1 VSDARGKPLLRGV
14 SHQVAAGVALI
25 AGIFLVR
32 SAATARGAL
41 AAAIYA
47 GSLTALFTI
56 SATYHR
62 PNWSPKARARMR
74 RLDHSAIFLLIAG
87 TYTPFCFLL
96 DSPSGRTLLT
106 VVWCGAALGMLRAI
120 FWVNAPKV
128 FIAVTYLALGWVVI
142 PWWPSLKSI
151 FTVRELVL
159 LAIGGAAYST
169 GAIVYALKKPDPF
182 PTVFGY
188 HEIFHALVIVAA
200 GCHFAAVMEA
210 IAKL

>member
-1 VSDARGKPLLRGV
+1 MSEAREKPRLRGV
-14 SHQVAAGVALI
+14 SHQVAAVVALV

-32 SAATARGAL
+32 SAATGRGAL

-62 PNWSPKARARMR
+62 PNWSPAARARMR

-87 TYTPFCFLL
+87 TYTPFCVLL
-96 DSPSGRTLLT
+96 DSPSGRTLLW
-106 VVWCGAALGMLRAI
+106 VVWCGAAIGMLRAI
-120 FWVNAPKV
+120 FWVNAPNV
-128 FIAVTYLALGWVVI
+128 FIAVSYLLLGWVVI
-142 PWWPSLKSI
+142 PWWPSLRTV
-151 FTVRELVL
+151 FTSRELSL
-159 LAIGGAAYST
+159 LAAGGAAYSA
-169 GAIVYALKKPDPF
+169 GAIVYALRKPDPF

-188 HEIFHALVIVAA
+188 HEIFHALVIAAA
-200 GCHFAAVMEA
+200 GRHFAAVAEA

>member
-1 VSDARGKPLLRGV
+1 MSEAREKPLLRGV
-14 SHQVAAGVALI
+14 SHQVAAGVALL

-32 SAATARGAL
+32 SAATGRGAL

-56 SATYHR
+56 SAAYHR
-62 PNWSPKARARMR
+62 PNWSPEARARMR

-96 DSPSGRTLLT
+96 DSPSGRTLLA
-106 VVWCGAALGMLRAI
+106 VVWCGATLGMLRAI
-120 FWVNAPKV
+120 FWVHAPKL
-128 FIAVTYLALGWVVI
+128 FIAASYLALGWVVI
-142 PWWPSLKSI
+142 PWWPSLREV
-151 FTVRELVL
+151 FTRREVML
-159 LAIGGAAYST
+159 LAVGGAAYST
-169 GAIVYALKKPDPF
+169 GAVVYALRKPDPS

-210 IAKL
+210 VAKL